1 VKVVIY
7 IKSELYTY
15 LPPRTENSILQ
26 RFTQD

>member
-1 VKVVIY
+1 VVIY
-7 IKSELYTY
+7 IKSELCTY